1 MGEKLVNLKFDI
13 IVGKIYFVEK
23 VCLVIYENMFDE
35 SFEVL
40 DYLKFLI
47 ENVFENLIELEWGE
61 LKNLIVKF
69 GDIFKEF
76 EGLFG

>member
-1 MGEKLVNLKFDI
+1 M
-13 IVGKIYFVEK
+13 
-23 VCLVIYENMFDE
+23 CLVIYKNVFDE

-61 LKNLIVKF
+61 LKNLIVEF
-69 GDIFKEF
+69 GDNFLKVCLVKYI
-76 EGLFG
+76 LYYMR

>member
-1 MGEKLVNLKFDI
+1 
-13 IVGKIYFVEK
+13 
-23 VCLVIYENMFDE
+23 MFDE

-61 LKNLIVKF
+61 LKNLIVEF
-69 GDIFKEF
+69 GDNFF
-76 EGLFG
+76 ESLFG